1 MGTFVAEVSS
11 LSDIHRR
18 EQNLPSSIRM
28 KQINTCWLKIIKILR
43 EMLSELDDVKIKRGY
58 LFLKLID
65 LTKDLDGPNLLMD
78 TIFMSKEKLFEQL
91 EVLKLH
97 GRVSLPTQL
106 NSPKMRLKSGW
117 SDTLTRMLIL
127 RTRCTK
133 Y

>member
-1 MGTFVAEVSS
+1 LGTFVAEVSS

-28 KQINTCWLKIIKILR
+28 KQINTCWLKIIKIVR

-78 TIFMSKEKLFEQL
+78 TILMSKEKLFEQL

-97 GRVSLPTQL
+97 G
-106 NSPKMRLKSGW
+106 
-117 SDTLTRMLIL
+117 
-127 RTRCTK
+127 
-133 Y
+133 